1 VTADPREALLP
12 LQPKLRAYA
21 RRLVNGDEHAADD
34 LVQDAL
40 LLALRSWDT
49 FAAGTNLK
57 AWLFRILHN
66 RHLSLRQRHARRL
79 EVGVEADVL
88 ARLASVPAFQEGRA
102 ELPAFKAAFARL
114 APSHREA
121 LVLWAVHGL
130 SYERIAEV
138 CGSEVSSVKSRIHRA
153 RTALRA
159 MVLGERAVPCAP
171 VRPKPRARRIPAAPP
186 RVPPAPVAAV
196 PVLSP
201 VPPEPILVR
210 RALVLPAGYGSWLAD
225 VERSIVQAE
234 LHVTCHRRV
243 VERLGAAGVTTAG
256 VETAARLAEERLG
269 RLEARRQQLLDAGAA
284 ARPGR

>member
-1 VTADPREALLP
+1 MPADPREALLP

-66 RHLSLRQRHARRL
+66 RHLSLRHRRARHH
-79 EVGVEADVL
+79 EVGVEPDVL
-88 ARLASVPAFQEGRA
+88 ARLAAVPAFQEGRA
-102 ELPAFKAAFARL
+102 ELRHFKAAFARL
-114 APSHREA
+114 TAGQREA

-130 SYERIAEV
+130 PYERIAEV
-138 CGSEVSSVKSRIHRA
+138 TDSEVGSVKSRIHRA
-153 RTALRA
+153 RVTLRA
-159 MVLGERAVPCAP
+159 MVLGERAAP
-171 VRPKPRARRIPAAPP
+171 VEPKPRARPIPAAPA

-196 PVLSP
+196 PALWP

-210 RALVLPAGYGSWLAD
+210 RALVLPARYGSWLAD

-234 LHVTCHRRV
+234 LQVTCHRRV
-243 VERLGAAGVTTAG
+243 VERLGAVGVATAG
-256 VETAARLAEERLG
+256 VEATVRLAEERLG
-269 RLEARRQQLLDAGAA
+269 RLEARHQWLLDAGAA